1 MRTFSSEIQ
10 RPSAAKLWQSPA
22 VTQLPIPPRGAAR
35 ETPDD
40 VQAASYLAASD
51 RISSFSIRSTCM
63 PPFIEHMFFFSLSW
77 STSLAES
84 VQAPLLSGPKRYN
97 GFTARKFG
105 NIIVNQDCMPG
116 KASPQWRLSGWWLF
130 EKSEFASFSTNS
142 GECCVKKPR
151 NPKGFLRFLPCIRL
165 LFAKNPAIPVF
176 FKQAPKTIKRG

>member
-77 STSLAES
+77 STVLVKPVPAAVFSA
-84 VQAPLLSGPKRYN
+84 PKRYN
-97 GFTARKFG
+97 WFTARKFG

-116 KASPQWRLSGWWLF
+116 KASPNGGFQAGGCLKNQNSRLFLQTAANAVL
-130 EKSEFASFSTNS
+130 KSLGILKDSCVFCLVFA
-142 GECCVKKPR
+142 CCLRKIR
-151 NPKGFLRFLPCIRL
+151 QFLYFLNKLQR
-165 LFAKNPAIPVF
+165 
-176 FKQAPKTIKRG
+176 Q